1 MALLGETVLT
11 NLLADAGSITL
22 ANDLPV
28 DSNVRIAAA
37 AVARHTGAGEPLR
50 DAFFGLDFAAGE
62 GDVLEAVVPLEAP
75 PRTIELVLR
84 LIDVDLS
91 RVVDVYISQDIP
103 SSDVALRWQAGIAE
117 RNGTLAADELAI
129 PGMPKLLIYL
139 RAQ

>member
-1 MALLGETVLT
+1 MPS
-11 NLLADAGSITL
+11 LASIC
-22 ANDLPV
+22 
-28 DSNVRIAAA
+28 
-37 AVARHTGAGEPLR
+37 
-50 DAFFGLDFAAGE
+50 E